1 LAREFKRIFKDYPIT
16 MSPEIITKANKW
28 LSGSFDLET
37 RTEVKRLMQ
46 TDPNMLTECFY
57 TDLEFGTGGMRGK
70 MGVGTNRINKY
81 TIGQATQGLANYM
94 KKQLPDATD
103 ISVVIAHDSR
113 NNSPLFSQ
121 VCADVLSANG
131 IKAYLFSDLRPT
143 PELSFAVREL
153 GCNAGIVIT
162 ASHNPKEYNGYK
174 VYWDDGAQ
182 IVAPHDTGIIS
193 EVRAIETVEE
203 VNFSGNY
210 DLIETLDDTIDRKYL
225 AKVQTLSLD
234 GFKSEKKKLK
244 IIFTSL
250 HGTGITMVP
259 QVLKNAGF
267 ENVILEETQAIP
279 SGDFPS
285 VESPNP
291 EERSALKMAIELAE
305 KEDGD
310 LVLGTD
316 PDADRVG
323 MVARNSSRELTLI
336 NGNQACALIVYYR
349 LEQMKTTGTIP
360 ANGFVAKTVVTSDL
374 ISNMAKA
381 YGVKLYET
389 LTGFKWIASVIRA
402 KEGKEIF
409 LAGGEE
415 SYGYLVGDFV
425 RDKDAVISS
434 LVLSECAAWA
444 ASKGKTLIDILD
456 EIYLKFGH
464 FRERLISVVREGKS
478 GKEEIQAM
486 MDGFRTNPP
495 ATLIGSKVVSITDI
509 LNGTVTDK
517 VTGNSKVLELPSS
530 NVMQFTLENGLKFTA
545 RPSGTEPKIKFYFS
559 ANLNASSNEEI
570 RKQEGLMNE
579 MIAELVEELGL

>member
-1 LAREFKRIFKDYPIT
+1 LAREFKRISKDYTIN
-16 MSPEIITKANKW
+16 MSAEIITKATKW
-28 LSGSFDLET
+28 LSESFDLET
-37 RTEVKRLMQ
+37 RTEVKRLMHA
-46 TDPNMLTECFY
+46 DPNMLIECFY

-94 KKQLPDATD
+94 KKQFPDAND
-103 ISVVIAHDSR
+103 MSVVIAHDSR
-113 NNSPLFSQ
+113 NNSPFFSQ

-174 VYWDDGAQ
+174 VYWNDGAQ

-193 EVRAIETVEE
+193 EVRAIESVEE
-203 VNFSGNY
+203 VSFSSNS
-210 DLIETLDDTIDRKYL
+210 DLIETLDDTIDRKYM
-225 AKVQTLSLD
+225 AKVQSLSVD
-234 GFKSEKKKLK
+234 AFKEEKKNLK
-244 IIFTSL
+244 IVFTSL

-291 EERSALKMAIELAE
+291 EERSALRMAMELAE
-305 KEDGD
+305 KEGGD

-323 MVARNSSRELTLI
+323 LVARNSSGELTLI

-349 LEQMKTTGTIP
+349 LEQMKTAGTIP
-360 ANGFVAKTVVTSDL
+360 ANGFIAKTVVTSDL

-389 LTGFKWIASVIRA
+389 LTGFKWIASVIRE
-402 KEGKEIF
+402 KEGKEVF
-409 LAGGEE
+409 LGGGEE

-444 ASKGKTLIDILD
+444 ASKGKTLIGILD
-456 EIYLKFGH
+456 EIYLRFGH

-495 ATLIGSKVVSITDI
+495 AALLGSKVVSITDI

-517 VTGNSKVLELPSS
+517 VTGNSTDLGLPSS

-559 ANLNASSNEEI
+559 VNLKASSNEEI
-570 RKQEGLMNE
+570 LKQEGQMNE
-579 MIAELVEELGL
+579 MIAEAVKELGL

>member
-1 LAREFKRIFKDYPIT
+1 

-57 TDLEFGTGGMRGK
+57 TDLELGTGGMRGK

-94 KKQLPDATD
+94 KKQFPRATD
-103 ISVVIAHDSR
+103 MSAVIAHDSR
-113 NNSPLFSQ
+113 NNSPFFSQ

-131 IKAYLFSDLRPT
+131 IKAHLFSDLRPT

-182 IVAPHDTGIIS
+182 IIAPHDTGIIS
-193 EVRAIETVEE
+193 EVRAIESVEE
-203 VNFSGNY
+203 VNFSANS

-225 AKVQTLSLD
+225 AKVQSLSVD
-234 GFKSEKKKLK
+234 GFKEEKKKLK
-244 IIFTSL
+244 IVFTSL

-291 EERSALKMAIELAE
+291 EERSALRMAIELAE

-323 MVARNSSRELTLI
+323 MVARNSSGELTLI

-349 LEQMKTTGTIP
+349 LEQMKTAGTIP
-360 ANGFVAKTVVTSDL
+360 ANGFIAKTVVTSDL

-389 LTGFKWIASVIRA
+389 LTGFKWIASVIREQ
-402 KEGKEIF
+402 EGKEIF
-409 LAGGEE
+409 LGGGEE

-434 LVLSECAAWA
+434 LVLSECAAWT

-517 VTGNSKVLELPSS
+517 VTGSSKVLGLPSS

-559 ANLNASSNEEI
+559 VNLKASSNEEI
-570 RKQEGLMNE
+570 REQEGQMNE
-579 MIAELVEELGL
+579 MIAEVVKELGL

>member
-1 LAREFKRIFKDYPIT
+1 
-16 MSPEIITKANKW
+16 MSAEVITKATKW
-28 LSGSFDLET
+28 LSESFDLET
-37 RTEVKRLMQ
+37 RAEVKRLMNA
-46 TDPNMLTECFY
+46 DPNMLVECFY

-94 KKQLPDATD
+94 KKQFPDAND
-103 ISVVIAHDSR
+103 MSVVIAHDSR
-113 NNSPLFSQ
+113 NNSPFFSQ

-182 IVAPHDTGIIS
+182 IIAPHDTGIIS
-193 EVRAIETVEE
+193 EVRAIESVEE
-203 VNFSGNY
+203 VNFSANS

-225 AKVQTLSLD
+225 AKVQSLSVY
-234 GFKSEKKKLK
+234 GFKEEKKKLK
-244 IIFTSL
+244 IVFTSL

-291 EERSALKMAIELAE
+291 EERSALRMAMELAE

-323 MVARNSSRELTLI
+323 MVARNSSGELTLI

-349 LEQMKTTGTIP
+349 LEQMKTAGTIP
-360 ANGFVAKTVVTSDL
+360 ANGFIAKTVVTSDL

-389 LTGFKWIASVIRA
+389 LTGFKWIASVIREQ
-402 KEGKEIF
+402 EGKEIF
-409 LAGGEE
+409 LGGGEE

-495 ATLIGSKVVSITDI
+495 TVLMESKVVSITDI

-517 VTGNSKVLELPSS
+517 VTGSSKVLGLPSS

-559 ANLNASSNEEI
+559 VNLKASSNEEI
-570 RKQEGLMNE
+570 RKQEGQMNE
-579 MIAELVEELGL
+579 MIAEVVKELGL

>member
-1 LAREFKRIFKDYPIT
+1 
-16 MSPEIITKANKW
+16 MSAEIITKATKW
-28 LSGSFDLET
+28 LSESFDLET
-37 RTEVKRLMQ
+37 RTEVKRLMHA
-46 TDPNMLTECFY
+46 DPNMLIECFY

-94 KKQLPDATD
+94 KKQFPDAND
-103 ISVVIAHDSR
+103 MSVVIAHDSR
-113 NNSPLFSQ
+113 NNSPFFSQ

-143 PELSFAVREL
+143 PELSYAVREL

-193 EVRAIETVEE
+193 EVRAIESVEE
-203 VNFSGNY
+203 VSFSSNS

-225 AKVQTLSLD
+225 AKVQSLSVD
-234 GFKSEKKKLK
+234 AFKEEKKNLK
-244 IIFTSL
+244 IVFTSL

-291 EERSALKMAIELAE
+291 EERSALRMAMELAE

-323 MVARNSSRELTLI
+323 LVARNSSGELTLI

-349 LEQMKTTGTIP
+349 LEQMKTAGTIP
-360 ANGFVAKTVVTSDL
+360 ANGFIAKTVVTSDL

-389 LTGFKWIASVIRA
+389 LTGFKWIASVIREQ
-402 KEGKEIF
+402 EGKEVF
-409 LAGGEE
+409 LGGGEE

-444 ASKGKTLIDILD
+444 ASKGKTLIGILD
-456 EIYLKFGH
+456 EIYLRFGH

-495 ATLIGSKVVSITDI
+495 AALLGSKVVSITDI

-517 VTGNSKVLELPSS
+517 VTGNSADLGLPSS

-559 ANLNASSNEEI
+559 VNLKASSNEEI
-570 RKQEGLMNE
+570 LKQEGQMNE
-579 MIAELVEELGL
+579 MIAEVVKELGL

>member
-1 LAREFKRIFKDYPIT
+1 LAREFKRISKDYTIN
-16 MSPEIITKANKW
+16 MSAEIITKATKW
-28 LSGSFDLET
+28 LSESFDLET
-37 RTEVKRLMQ
+37 RTEVKRLMHA
-46 TDPNMLTECFY
+46 DPNMLIECFY

-94 KKQLPDATD
+94 KKQFPDAND
-103 ISVVIAHDSR
+103 MSVVIAHDSR
-113 NNSPLFSQ
+113 NNSPFFSQ

-193 EVRAIETVEE
+193 EVRAIESVEE
-203 VNFSGNY
+203 VSFSSNS

-225 AKVQTLSLD
+225 AKVQSLSVD
-234 GFKSEKKKLK
+234 AFKEEKKNLK
-244 IIFTSL
+244 IVFTSL

-291 EERSALKMAIELAE
+291 EERSALRMAMEMAE
-305 KEDGD
+305 KEDAD

-323 MVARNSSRELTLI
+323 LVARNSSGELTLI

-349 LEQMKTTGTIP
+349 LEQMKTAGTIP
-360 ANGFVAKTVVTSDL
+360 ANGFIAKTVVTSDL

-389 LTGFKWIASVIRA
+389 LTGFKWIASVIRE
-402 KEGKEIF
+402 KEGKEVF
-409 LAGGEE
+409 LGGGEE

-444 ASKGKTLIDILD
+444 ASKGKTLIGILD
-456 EIYLKFGH
+456 EIYLRFGH

-495 ATLIGSKVVSITDI
+495 AALLGSKVVSITDI

-517 VTGNSKVLELPSS
+517 VTGNSTDLGLPSS

-559 ANLNASSNEEI
+559 VNLKASSNEEI
-570 RKQEGLMNE
+570 LRQEGQMNE
-579 MIAELVEELGL
+579 MIAEVVKELGL

>member
-1 LAREFKRIFKDYPIT
+1 
-16 MSPEIITKANKW
+16 MSAEVITKATKW
-28 LSGSFDLET
+28 LSESFDLET
-37 RTEVKRLMQ
+37 RAEVKRLMNA
-46 TDPNMLTECFY
+46 DPNMLVECFY

-94 KKQLPDATD
+94 KKQFPGATD
-103 ISVVIAHDSR
+103 MSAVIAHDSR
-113 NNSPLFSQ
+113 NNSPFFSQ

-182 IVAPHDTGIIS
+182 IIAPHDTGIIS
-193 EVRAIETVEE
+193 EVRAIESVEE
-203 VNFSGNY
+203 VNFSANS

-225 AKVQTLSLD
+225 AKVQSLSVD
-234 GFKSEKKKLK
+234 GFKEEKKKLK
-244 IIFTSL
+244 IVFTSL

-291 EERSALKMAIELAE
+291 EERSALRMAMELAE

-323 MVARNSSRELTLI
+323 MVARNSSGELTLI

-349 LEQMKTTGTIP
+349 LEQMKTAGTIP
-360 ANGFVAKTVVTSDL
+360 ANGFIAKTVVTSDL

-389 LTGFKWIASVIRA
+389 LTGFKWIASVIREQ
-402 KEGKEIF
+402 EGKEIF
-409 LAGGEE
+409 LGGGEE

-495 ATLIGSKVVSITDI
+495 TVLMESKVVSITDI

-517 VTGNSKVLELPSS
+517 VTGSSKVLGLPSS

-559 ANLNASSNEEI
+559 VNLKASSNEEI
-570 RKQEGLMNE
+570 RKQEGQMNE
-579 MIAELVEELGL
+579 MIAEVVKELGL

>member
-1 LAREFKRIFKDYPIT
+1 
-16 MSPEIITKANKW
+16 MSAEIITKATKW
-28 LSGSFDLET
+28 LSESFDLET
-37 RTEVKRLMQ
+37 RTEVKRLMHA
-46 TDPNMLTECFY
+46 DPNMLIECFY

-94 KKQLPDATD
+94 KKQFPDAND
-103 ISVVIAHDSR
+103 MSVVIAHDSR
-113 NNSPLFSQ
+113 NNSPFFSQ

-174 VYWDDGAQ
+174 VYWNDGAQ

-193 EVRAIETVEE
+193 EVRAIESVEE
-203 VNFSGNY
+203 VSFSSNS

-225 AKVQTLSLD
+225 AKVQSLSVD
-234 GFKSEKKKLK
+234 AFKEEKKNLK
-244 IIFTSL
+244 IVFTSL

-291 EERSALKMAIELAE
+291 EERSALRMAMELAE
-305 KEDGD
+305 KEGGD

-323 MVARNSSRELTLI
+323 LVARNSSGELTLI

-349 LEQMKTTGTIP
+349 LEQMKTAGTIP
-360 ANGFVAKTVVTSDL
+360 ANGFIAKTVVTSDL

-389 LTGFKWIASVIRA
+389 LTGFKWIASVIREQ
-402 KEGKEIF
+402 EGKEVF
-409 LAGGEE
+409 LGGGEE

-444 ASKGKTLIDILD
+444 ASKGKTLIGILD
-456 EIYLKFGH
+456 EIYLRFGH

-495 ATLIGSKVVSITDI
+495 AALMGSKVISITDI

-517 VTGNSKVLELPSS
+517 VTGNFTDLGLPSS

-559 ANLNASSNEEI
+559 VNLKASSNEEI
-570 RKQEGLMNE
+570 LRQEGQMNE
-579 MIAELVEELGL
+579 MIAEVVKELGL

>member
-1 LAREFKRIFKDYPIT
+1 MSAEIT
-16 MSPEIITKANKW
+16 TKATEW
-28 LSGSFDLET
+28 LSESFDLET
-37 RTEVKRLMQ
+37 RTEVKRLMDA
-46 TDPNMLTECFY
+46 DPDMLAECFY

-81 TIGQATQGLANYM
+81 TIGQATQGLTNYM
-94 KKQLPDATD
+94 KKQFPGATD
-103 ISVVIAHDSR
+103 MSVVIAHDSR
-113 NNSPLFSQ
+113 NNSPFFSQ

-182 IVAPHDTGIIS
+182 IIAPHDTGIIS
-193 EVRAIETVEE
+193 EVRAIESVEE
-203 VNFSGNY
+203 VSFSANSE
-210 DLIETLDDTIDRKYL
+210 LIETLDDTIDRKYL
-225 AKVQTLSLD
+225 AKVQSLSVD
-234 GFKSEKKKLK
+234 GFKEEKKKLK
-244 IIFTSL
+244 IVFTSL

-291 EERSALKMAIELAE
+291 EERSALRMAMELAE

-323 MVARNSSRELTLI
+323 MVARNSSGELTLI

-349 LEQMKTTGTIP
+349 LEQMKTAGTIP
-360 ANGFVAKTVVTSDL
+360 ANGFIAKTVVTSDL

-389 LTGFKWIASVIRA
+389 LTGFKWIASVIREQ
-402 KEGKEIF
+402 EGKEIF
-409 LAGGEE
+409 LGGGEE

-495 ATLIGSKVVSITDI
+495 TVLMGSKVVSITDI

-517 VTGNSKVLELPSS
+517 VSGSSTVLGLPSS

-559 ANLNASSNEEI
+559 VNLKASSNEEI
-570 RKQEGLMNE
+570 CKQEGQMNE
-579 MIAELVEELGL
+579 MIAEVVKELGL

>member
-1 LAREFKRIFKDYPIT
+1 

-28 LSGSFDLET
+28 LSGFFDLET

-70 MGVGTNRINKY
+70 MGIGTNRINKY

-182 IVAPHDTGIIS
+182 IIAPHDTGIIS
-193 EVRAIETVEE
+193 EVRAIESVEE
-203 VNFSGNY
+203 VNFSANS

-225 AKVQTLSLD
+225 AKVQSLSVD
-234 GFKSEKKKLK
+234 GFKEEKKKLK
-244 IIFTSL
+244 IVFTSL

-291 EERSALKMAIELAE
+291 EERSALRMAIELAE

-323 MVARNSSRELTLI
+323 MVARNSSGELTLI

-349 LEQMKTTGTIP
+349 LEQMKTAGTIP
-360 ANGFVAKTVVTSDL
+360 ANGFIAKTVVTSDL

-389 LTGFKWIASVIRA
+389 LTGFKWIASVIREQ
-402 KEGKEIF
+402 EGKEIF
-409 LAGGEE
+409 LGGGEE

-434 LVLSECAAWA
+434 LVLSECAAWT

-517 VTGNSKVLELPSS
+517 VTGSSKVLGLPSS

-559 ANLNASSNEEI
+559 VNLKASSNEEI
-570 RKQEGLMNE
+570 REQEGQMNE
-579 MIAELVEELGL
+579 MIAEVVKELGL

>member
-1 LAREFKRIFKDYPIT
+1 
-16 MSPEIITKANKW
+16 MSAEIITKATKW
-28 LSGSFDLET
+28 LSESFDLET
-37 RTEVKRLMQ
+37 RTEVKRLMHA
-46 TDPNMLTECFY
+46 DPNMLIECFY

-94 KKQLPDATD
+94 KKQFPDAND
-103 ISVVIAHDSR
+103 MSVVIAHDSR
-113 NNSPLFSQ
+113 NNSPFFSQ

-193 EVRAIETVEE
+193 EVRAIESVEE
-203 VNFSGNY
+203 VSFSSNS

-225 AKVQTLSLD
+225 AKVQSLSVD
-234 GFKSEKKKLK
+234 AFKEEKKNLK
-244 IIFTSL
+244 IVFTSL

-291 EERSALKMAIELAE
+291 EERSALRMAMEMAE
-305 KEDGD
+305 KEDAD

-323 MVARNSSRELTLI
+323 LVARNSSGELTLI

-349 LEQMKTTGTIP
+349 LEQMKTAGTIP
-360 ANGFVAKTVVTSDL
+360 ANGFIAKTVVTSDL

-389 LTGFKWIASVIRA
+389 LTGFKWIASVIREQ
-402 KEGKEIF
+402 EGKEVF
-409 LAGGEE
+409 LGGGEE

-444 ASKGKTLIDILD
+444 ASKGKTLIGILD
-456 EIYLKFGH
+456 EIYLRFGH

-495 ATLIGSKVVSITDI
+495 AALMGSKVISITDI

-517 VTGNSKVLELPSS
+517 VTGNFTDLGLPSS

-559 ANLNASSNEEI
+559 VNLKASSNEEI
-570 RKQEGLMNE
+570 LRQEGQMNE
-579 MIAELVEELGL
+579 MIAEVVKELGL

>member
-1 LAREFKRIFKDYPIT
+1 
-16 MSPEIITKANKW
+16 MSAEIITKATKW
-28 LSGSFDLET
+28 LSESFDLET
-37 RTEVKRLMQ
+37 RTEVKRLMHA
-46 TDPNMLTECFY
+46 DPNMLIECFY

-94 KKQLPDATD
+94 KKQFPDAND
-103 ISVVIAHDSR
+103 MSVVIAHDSR
-113 NNSPLFSQ
+113 NNSPFFSQ

-193 EVRAIETVEE
+193 EVRAIESVEE
-203 VNFSGNY
+203 VSFSSNS

-225 AKVQTLSLD
+225 AKVQSLSVD
-234 GFKSEKKKLK
+234 AFKEEKKNLK
-244 IIFTSL
+244 IVFTSL

-291 EERSALKMAIELAE
+291 EERSALRMAMEMAE
-305 KEDGD
+305 KEDAD

-323 MVARNSSRELTLI
+323 LVARNSSGELTLI

-349 LEQMKTTGTIP
+349 LEQMKTAGTIP
-360 ANGFVAKTVVTSDL
+360 ANGFIAKTVVTSDL

-389 LTGFKWIASVIRA
+389 LTGFKWIASVIREQ
-402 KEGKEIF
+402 EGKEVF
-409 LAGGEE
+409 LGGGEE

-444 ASKGKTLIDILD
+444 ASKGKTLIGILD
-456 EIYLKFGH
+456 EIYLRFGH

-495 ATLIGSKVVSITDI
+495 AALLGSKVVSITDI

-517 VTGNSKVLELPSS
+517 VTGNSTDLGLPSS

-559 ANLNASSNEEI
+559 VNLKASSNEEI
-570 RKQEGLMNE
+570 LKQEGQMNE
-579 MIAELVEELGL
+579 MIAEAVKELGL

>member
-1 LAREFKRIFKDYPIT
+1 
-16 MSPEIITKANKW
+16 MSAEIITKATKW
-28 LSGSFDLET
+28 LSESFDLET
-37 RTEVKRLMQ
+37 RTEVKRLMHA
-46 TDPNMLTECFY
+46 DPNMLIECFY

-94 KKQLPDATD
+94 KKQFPDAND
-103 ISVVIAHDSR
+103 MSVVIAHDSR
-113 NNSPLFSQ
+113 NNSPFFSQ

-193 EVRAIETVEE
+193 EVRAIESVEE
-203 VNFSGNY
+203 VSFSSNS

-225 AKVQTLSLD
+225 AKVQSLSVD
-234 GFKSEKKKLK
+234 AFKEEKKNLK
-244 IIFTSL
+244 IVFTSL

-291 EERSALKMAIELAE
+291 EERSALRMAMEMAE
-305 KEDGD
+305 KEDAD

-323 MVARNSSRELTLI
+323 LVARNSSGELTLI

-349 LEQMKTTGTIP
+349 LEQMKTAGTIP
-360 ANGFVAKTVVTSDL
+360 ANGFIAKTVVTSDL

-389 LTGFKWIASVIRA
+389 LTGFKWIASVIRE
-402 KEGKEIF
+402 KEGKEVF
-409 LAGGEE
+409 LGGGEE

-444 ASKGKTLIDILD
+444 ASKGKTLIGILD
-456 EIYLKFGH
+456 EIYLRFGH

-495 ATLIGSKVVSITDI
+495 AALLGSKVVSITDI

-517 VTGNSKVLELPSS
+517 VTGNSTDLGLPSS

-559 ANLNASSNEEI
+559 VNLKASSNEEI
-570 RKQEGLMNE
+570 LKQEGQMNE
-579 MIAELVEELGL
+579 MIAEAVKELGL

>member
-1 LAREFKRIFKDYPIT
+1 MAREFKRISKDYTIN
-16 MSPEIITKANKW
+16 MSAEIITKATKW
-28 LSGSFDLET
+28 LSESFDLET
-37 RTEVKRLMQ
+37 RTEVKRLMHA
-46 TDPNMLTECFY
+46 DPNMLIECFY

-94 KKQLPDATD
+94 KKQFPDAND
-103 ISVVIAHDSR
+103 MSVVIAHDSR
-113 NNSPLFSQ
+113 NNSPFFSQ

-174 VYWDDGAQ
+174 VYWNDGAQ

-193 EVRAIETVEE
+193 EVRAIESVEE
-203 VNFSGNY
+203 VSFSSNS
-210 DLIETLDDTIDRKYL
+210 DLIETLDDTIDRKYM
-225 AKVQTLSLD
+225 AKVQSLSVD
-234 GFKSEKKKLK
+234 AFKEEKKNLK
-244 IIFTSL
+244 IVFTSL

-291 EERSALKMAIELAE
+291 EERSALRMAMELAE
-305 KEDGD
+305 KEGGD

-323 MVARNSSRELTLI
+323 LVARNSSGELTLI

-349 LEQMKTTGTIP
+349 LEQMKTAGTIP
-360 ANGFVAKTVVTSDL
+360 ANGFIAKTVVTSDL

-389 LTGFKWIASVIRA
+389 LTGFKWIASVIRE
-402 KEGKEIF
+402 KEGKEVF
-409 LAGGEE
+409 LGGGEE

-444 ASKGKTLIDILD
+444 ASKGKTLIGILD
-456 EIYLKFGH
+456 EIYLRFGH

-495 ATLIGSKVVSITDI
+495 AALLGSKVVSITDI

-517 VTGNSKVLELPSS
+517 VTGNSTDLGLPSS

-559 ANLNASSNEEI
+559 VNLKASSNEEI
-570 RKQEGLMNE
+570 LKQEGQMNE
-579 MIAELVEELGL
+579 MIAEAVKELGL

>member
-1 LAREFKRIFKDYPIT
+1 
-16 MSPEIITKANKW
+16 MSTEIIRKATKW
-28 LSGSFDLET
+28 LSESFDLET
-37 RTEVKRLMQ
+37 RTEVKRLMHA
-46 TDPNMLTECFY
+46 DPNMLIECFY

-94 KKQLPDATD
+94 KKQFPDAND
-103 ISVVIAHDSR
+103 MSVVIAHDSR
-113 NNSPLFSQ
+113 NNSPFFSQ

-143 PELSFAVREL
+143 PELSYAVREL

-193 EVRAIETVEE
+193 EVRAIESVEE
-203 VNFSGNY
+203 VSFSSNS

-225 AKVQTLSLD
+225 AKVQSLSVD
-234 GFKSEKKKLK
+234 AFKEEKKNLK
-244 IIFTSL
+244 IVFTSL

-291 EERSALKMAIELAE
+291 EERSALRMAMELAE

-323 MVARNSSRELTLI
+323 LVARNSSGELTLI

-349 LEQMKTTGTIP
+349 LEQMKTAGTIP
-360 ANGFVAKTVVTSDL
+360 ANGFIAKTVVTSDL

-389 LTGFKWIASVIRA
+389 LTGFKWIASVIREQ
-402 KEGKEIF
+402 EGKEVF
-409 LAGGEE
+409 LGGGEE

-444 ASKGKTLIDILD
+444 ASKGKTLIGILD
-456 EIYLKFGH
+456 EIYLRFGH

-495 ATLIGSKVVSITDI
+495 AALLGSKVVSITDI

-517 VTGNSKVLELPSS
+517 VTGNSADLGLPSS
-530 NVMQFTLENGLKFTA
+530 NVMQFTLENGLKFTV

-559 ANLNASSNEEI
+559 VNLKASSNEEI
-570 RKQEGLMNE
+570 LRQEGQMNE
-579 MIAELVEELGL
+579 MIAEVVKELGL

>member
-1 LAREFKRIFKDYPIT
+1 
-16 MSPEIITKANKW
+16 MNPEIITKATKW
-28 LSGSFDLET
+28 LSEGFDIET
-37 RTEVKRLMQ
+37 RTEVQRLM
-46 TDPNMLTECFY
+46 DADSDMLTECFY

-94 KKQLPDATD
+94 KKQFPNSADL
-103 ISVVIAHDSR
+103 SVVIAHDSR

-153 GCNAGIVIT
+153 GCTAGIVIT

-174 VYWDDGAQ
+174 VYWEDGAQ
-182 IVAPHDTGIIS
+182 IIAPHDTGIIA
-193 EVRAIETVEE
+193 EVRAIESLEA
-203 VNFSGNY
+203 VNFSANNG
-210 DLIETLDDTIDRKYL
+210 LIQTLDSQIDEQYL
-225 AKVQTLSLD
+225 SRVQSLSVNN
-234 GFKSEKKKLK
+234 FNEEKSKLK
-244 IIFTSL
+244 IVFTSL

-259 QVLKNAGF
+259 QVLKTAGF
-267 ENVILEETQAIP
+267 EKVILEETQAIP

-291 EERSALKMAIELAE
+291 EERSALAMAMELAE
-305 KEDGD
+305 REGADI
-310 LVLGTD
+310 VLGTD

-323 MVARNSSRELTLI
+323 TVARNSYGELTLI
-336 NGNQACALIVYYR
+336 NGNQACALIVYFR
-349 LEQMKTTGTIP
+349 LEQLKAARALP
-360 ANGFVAKTVVTSDL
+360 SNGFIAKTVVTSDL
-374 ISNMAKA
+374 ISNMAEA

-389 LTGFKWIASVIRA
+389 LTGFKWIASVIREH
-402 KEGKEIF
+402 EGKEVF
-409 LAGGEE
+409 LGGGEE

-444 ASKGKTLIDILD
+444 ASQGKTLIDILD
-456 EIYLKFGH
+456 EIHLKFGH

-478 GKEEIQAM
+478 GKAEIQAM
-486 MDGFRTNPP
+486 MDGFRTKPP
-495 ATLIGSKVVSITDI
+495 IELMGSKVISITDI
-509 LNGTVTDK
+509 LKGTITNKKSGD
-517 VTGNSKVLELPSS
+517 SKPLGLPSS

-559 ANLNASSNEEI
+559 VKSPLYTVENAIKKE
-570 RKQEGLMNE
+570 QELDTKIDRIITE
-579 MIAELVEELGL
+579 MAI

>member
-1 LAREFKRIFKDYPIT
+1 LAREFKRISKDYPIN
-16 MSPEIITKANKW
+16 MSTEIIRKATKW
-28 LSGSFDLET
+28 LSESFDLET
-37 RTEVKRLMQ
+37 RTEVKRLMHA
-46 TDPNMLTECFY
+46 DPNMLIECFY

-94 KKQLPDATD
+94 KKQFPDAND
-103 ISVVIAHDSR
+103 MSVVIAHDSR
-113 NNSPLFSQ
+113 NNSPFFSQ

-193 EVRAIETVEE
+193 EVRAIESVEE
-203 VNFSGNY
+203 VSFSSNS

-225 AKVQTLSLD
+225 AKVQSLSVD
-234 GFKSEKKKLK
+234 AFKEEKKNLK
-244 IIFTSL
+244 IVFTSL

-291 EERSALKMAIELAE
+291 EERSALRMAMEMAE
-305 KEDGD
+305 KEDAD

-323 MVARNSSRELTLI
+323 LVARNSSGELTLI

-349 LEQMKTTGTIP
+349 LEQMKTAGTIP
-360 ANGFVAKTVVTSDL
+360 ANGFIAKTVVTSDL

-389 LTGFKWIASVIRA
+389 LTGFKWIASVIRE
-402 KEGKEIF
+402 KEGKEVF
-409 LAGGEE
+409 LGGGEE

-444 ASKGKTLIDILD
+444 ASKGKTLIGILD
-456 EIYLKFGH
+456 EIYLRFGH

-495 ATLIGSKVVSITDI
+495 AALLGSKVVSITDI

-517 VTGNSKVLELPSS
+517 VTGNSTDLGLPSS

-559 ANLNASSNEEI
+559 VNLKASSNEEI
-570 RKQEGLMNE
+570 LKQEGQMNE
-579 MIAELVEELGL
+579 MIAEAVKELGL

>member
-1 LAREFKRIFKDYPIT
+1 LAREFKRISKDYTIN
-16 MSPEIITKANKW
+16 MSAEIITKATKW
-28 LSGSFDLET
+28 LSESFDLET
-37 RTEVKRLMQ
+37 RTEVKRLMHA
-46 TDPNMLTECFY
+46 DPNMLIECFY

-94 KKQLPDATD
+94 KKQFPDAND
-103 ISVVIAHDSR
+103 MSVVIAHDSR
-113 NNSPLFSQ
+113 NNSPFFSQ

-193 EVRAIETVEE
+193 EVRAIESVEE
-203 VNFSGNY
+203 VSFSSNS

-225 AKVQTLSLD
+225 AKVQSLSVD
-234 GFKSEKKKLK
+234 AFKEEKKNLK
-244 IIFTSL
+244 IVFTSL

-291 EERSALKMAIELAE
+291 EERSALRMAMEMAE
-305 KEDGD
+305 KEDAD

-323 MVARNSSRELTLI
+323 LVARNSSGELTLI

-349 LEQMKTTGTIP
+349 LEQMKTAGTIP
-360 ANGFVAKTVVTSDL
+360 ANGFIAKTVVTSDL

-389 LTGFKWIASVIRA
+389 LTGFKWIASVIRE
-402 KEGKEIF
+402 KEGKEVF
-409 LAGGEE
+409 LGGGEE

-444 ASKGKTLIDILD
+444 ASKGKTLIGILD
-456 EIYLKFGH
+456 EIYLRFGH

-495 ATLIGSKVVSITDI
+495 AALLGSKVVSITDI

-517 VTGNSKVLELPSS
+517 VTGNSTDLGLPSS

-559 ANLNASSNEEI
+559 VNLKASSNEEI
-570 RKQEGLMNE
+570 LKQEGQMNE
-579 MIAELVEELGL
+579 MIAEAVKELRL

>member
-1 LAREFKRIFKDYPIT
+1 
-16 MSPEIITKANKW
+16 MNPEIITKATKW
-28 LSGSFDLET
+28 LSEGFDIET
-37 RTEVKRLMQ
+37 RTEVQRLM
-46 TDPNMLTECFY
+46 DADSDMLTECFY

-94 KKQLPDATD
+94 KKQFPNSADL
-103 ISVVIAHDSR
+103 SVVIAHDSR

-153 GCNAGIVIT
+153 GCTAGIVIT

-174 VYWDDGAQ
+174 VYWEDGAQ
-182 IVAPHDTGIIS
+182 IIAPHDTGIIA
-193 EVRAIETVEE
+193 EVRAIESLEA
-203 VNFSGNY
+203 VNFSANNG
-210 DLIETLDDTIDRKYL
+210 LIETLDSQIDEQYL
-225 AKVQTLSLD
+225 SRVQSLSVNN
-234 GFKSEKKKLK
+234 FNEEKSKLK
-244 IIFTSL
+244 IVFTSL

-267 ENVILEETQAIP
+267 EKVILEKTQAIP

-291 EERSALKMAIELAE
+291 EERSALAMAIELAE
-305 KEDGD
+305 REGADI
-310 LVLGTD
+310 VLGTD

-323 MVARNSSRELTLI
+323 TVARNSSGELTLI
-336 NGNQACALIVYYR
+336 NGNQACALIVYFR
-349 LEQMKTTGTIP
+349 LEQLKAARALP
-360 ANGFVAKTVVTSDL
+360 SNGFIAKTVVTSDL
-374 ISNMAKA
+374 ISNMAEA

-389 LTGFKWIASVIRA
+389 LTGFKWIASVIREH
-402 KEGKEIF
+402 EGKEVF
-409 LAGGEE
+409 LGGGEE

-486 MDGFRTNPP
+486 MDGFRTKPP
-495 ATLIGSKVVSITDI
+495 VELMGSKVISITDI
-509 LNGTVTDK
+509 LKGTITDK
-517 VTGNSKVLELPSS
+517 NSGDSKPLGLPSS
-530 NVMQFTLENGLKFTA
+530 NVIQFTLENGLKFTA

-559 ANLNASSNEEI
+559 VNLKADSISDMQS
-570 RKQEGLMNE
+570 QEVQMNE
-579 MIAELVEELGL
+579 MIEIVVKELGL

>member
-1 LAREFKRIFKDYPIT
+1 
-16 MSPEIITKANKW
+16 MSAEIITKATKW
-28 LSGSFDLET
+28 LSESFDLET
-37 RTEVKRLMQ
+37 RTEVKRLMHA
-46 TDPNMLTECFY
+46 DPNMLIECFY

-94 KKQLPDATD
+94 KKQFPDAND
-103 ISVVIAHDSR
+103 MSVVIAHDSR
-113 NNSPLFSQ
+113 NNSPFFSQ

-174 VYWDDGAQ
+174 VYWNDGAQ

-193 EVRAIETVEE
+193 EVRAIESVEE
-203 VNFSGNY
+203 VSFSSNS
-210 DLIETLDDTIDRKYL
+210 DLIETLDDTIDRKYM
-225 AKVQTLSLD
+225 AKVQSLSVD
-234 GFKSEKKKLK
+234 AFKEEKKNLK
-244 IIFTSL
+244 IVFTSL

-291 EERSALKMAIELAE
+291 EERSALRMAMELAE
-305 KEDGD
+305 KEGGD

-323 MVARNSSRELTLI
+323 LVARNSSGELTLI

-349 LEQMKTTGTIP
+349 LEQMKTAGTIP
-360 ANGFVAKTVVTSDL
+360 ANGFIAKTVVTSDL

-389 LTGFKWIASVIRA
+389 LTGFKWIASVIREQ
-402 KEGKEIF
+402 EGKEVF
-409 LAGGEE
+409 LGGGEE

-444 ASKGKTLIDILD
+444 ASKGKTLIGILD
-456 EIYLKFGH
+456 EIYLRFGH

-495 ATLIGSKVVSITDI
+495 AALMGSKVISITDI

-517 VTGNSKVLELPSS
+517 VTGNFTDLGLPSS

-559 ANLNASSNEEI
+559 VNLKASSNEEI
-570 RKQEGLMNE
+570 LRQEGQMNE
-579 MIAELVEELGL
+579 MIAEVVKELGL

>member
-1 LAREFKRIFKDYPIT
+1 
-16 MSPEIITKANKW
+16 MSAEVITKATKW
-28 LSGSFDLET
+28 LSESFDLET
-37 RTEVKRLMQ
+37 RAEVKRLMDA
-46 TDPNMLTECFY
+46 DPNMLVECFY

-94 KKQLPDATD
+94 KKQFPDAND
-103 ISVVIAHDSR
+103 MSVVIAHDSR
-113 NNSPLFSQ
+113 NNSPFFSQ

-182 IVAPHDTGIIS
+182 IIAPHDTGIIS
-193 EVRAIETVEE
+193 EVRAIESVEE
-203 VNFSGNY
+203 VNFSANS

-225 AKVQTLSLD
+225 AKVQSLSVD
-234 GFKSEKKKLK
+234 GFKEEKKKLK
-244 IIFTSL
+244 IVFTSL

-291 EERSALKMAIELAE
+291 EERSALRMAMELAE

-323 MVARNSSRELTLI
+323 MVARNSSGELTLI

-349 LEQMKTTGTIP
+349 LEQMKTAGTIP
-360 ANGFVAKTVVTSDL
+360 ANGFIAKTVVTSDL

-389 LTGFKWIASVIRA
+389 LTGFKWIASVIREQ
-402 KEGKEIF
+402 EGKEIF
-409 LAGGEE
+409 LGGGEE

-495 ATLIGSKVVSITDI
+495 TVLMESKVVSITDI

-517 VTGNSKVLELPSS
+517 VTGSSKVLGLPSS

-559 ANLNASSNEEI
+559 VNLKASSNEEI
-570 RKQEGLMNE
+570 RKQEGQMNE
-579 MIAELVEELGL
+579 MIAEVVKELGL

>member
-1 LAREFKRIFKDYPIT
+1 LAREFKRISKDYPIN
-16 MSPEIITKANKW
+16 MSTEIIRKATKW
-28 LSGSFDLET
+28 LSESFDLET
-37 RTEVKRLMQ
+37 RTEVKRLMHA
-46 TDPNMLTECFY
+46 DPNMLIECFY

-94 KKQLPDATD
+94 KKQFPDAND
-103 ISVVIAHDSR
+103 MSVVIAHDSR
-113 NNSPLFSQ
+113 NNSPFFSQ
-121 VCADVLSANG
+121 VCADVLSASG

-174 VYWDDGAQ
+174 VYWNDGAQ

-193 EVRAIETVEE
+193 EVRAIESVEE
-203 VNFSGNY
+203 VSFSSNS
-210 DLIETLDDTIDRKYL
+210 DLIETLDDTIDRKYM
-225 AKVQTLSLD
+225 AKVQSLSVD
-234 GFKSEKKKLK
+234 AFKEEKKNLK
-244 IIFTSL
+244 IVFSL

-291 EERSALKMAIELAE
+291 EERSALRMAMELAE
-305 KEDGD
+305 KEGGD

-323 MVARNSSRELTLI
+323 LVARNSSGELTLI

-349 LEQMKTTGTIP
+349 LEQMKTAGTIP
-360 ANGFVAKTVVTSDL
+360 ANGFIAKTVVTSDL

-389 LTGFKWIASVIRA
+389 LTGFKWIASVIREQ
-402 KEGKEIF
+402 EGKEVF
-409 LAGGEE
+409 LGGGEE

-444 ASKGKTLIDILD
+444 ASKGKTLIGILD
-456 EIYLKFGH
+456 EIYLRFGH

-495 ATLIGSKVVSITDI
+495 AALMGSKVISITDI

-517 VTGNSKVLELPSS
+517 VTGNFTDLGLPSS

-559 ANLNASSNEEI
+559 VNLKASSNEEI
-570 RKQEGLMNE
+570 LRQEGQMNE
-579 MIAELVEELGL
+579 MIAEVVKELGL

>member
-94 KKQLPDATD
+94 KKQFPRATD
-103 ISVVIAHDSR
+103 MSAVIAHDSR
-113 NNSPLFSQ
+113 NNSPFFSQ

-131 IKAYLFSDLRPT
+131 IKAHLFSDLRPT

-182 IVAPHDTGIIS
+182 IIAPHDTGIIS
-193 EVRAIETVEE
+193 EVRAIESVEE
-203 VNFSGNY
+203 VNFSANS

-225 AKVQTLSLD
+225 AKVQSLSVD
-234 GFKSEKKKLK
+234 GFKEEKKKLK
-244 IIFTSL
+244 IVFTSL

-291 EERSALKMAIELAE
+291 EERSALRMAIELAE

-323 MVARNSSRELTLI
+323 MVARNSSGELTLI

-349 LEQMKTTGTIP
+349 LEQMKTAGTIP
-360 ANGFVAKTVVTSDL
+360 ANGFIAKTVVTSDL

-389 LTGFKWIASVIRA
+389 LTGFKWIASVIREQ
-402 KEGKEIF
+402 EGKEIF
-409 LAGGEE
+409 LGGGEE

-434 LVLSECAAWA
+434 LVLSECAAWT

-517 VTGNSKVLELPSS
+517 VTGSSKVLGLPSS

-559 ANLNASSNEEI
+559 VNLKASSNEEI
-570 RKQEGLMNE
+570 REQEGQMNE
-579 MIAELVEELGL
+579 MIAEVVKELGL

>member
-1 LAREFKRIFKDYPIT
+1 
-16 MSPEIITKANKW
+16 MSPEIITKATKW
-28 LSGSFDLET
+28 LSGPFDLET

-94 KKQLPDATD
+94 KKQFPRATD
-103 ISVVIAHDSR
+103 MSAVIAHDSR
-113 NNSPLFSQ
+113 NNSPFFSQ

-131 IKAYLFSDLRPT
+131 IKAHLFSDLRPT

-182 IVAPHDTGIIS
+182 IIAPHDTGIIS
-193 EVRAIETVEE
+193 EVRAIESVEE
-203 VNFSGNY
+203 VNFSANS

-225 AKVQTLSLD
+225 AKVQSLSVD
-234 GFKSEKKKLK
+234 GFKEEKKKLK
-244 IIFTSL
+244 IVFTSL

-291 EERSALKMAIELAE
+291 EERSALRMAIELAE

-323 MVARNSSRELTLI
+323 MVARNSSGELTLI

-349 LEQMKTTGTIP
+349 LEQMKTAGTIP
-360 ANGFVAKTVVTSDL
+360 ANGFIAKTVVTSDL

-389 LTGFKWIASVIRA
+389 LTGFKWIASVIREQ
-402 KEGKEIF
+402 EGKEIF
-409 LAGGEE
+409 LGGGEE

-434 LVLSECAAWA
+434 LVLSECAAWT

-517 VTGNSKVLELPSS
+517 VTGSSKVLGLPSS

-559 ANLNASSNEEI
+559 VNLKASSNEEI
-570 RKQEGLMNE
+570 REQEGQMNE
-579 MIAELVEELGL
+579 MIAEVVKELGL

>member
-1 LAREFKRIFKDYPIT
+1 
-16 MSPEIITKANKW
+16 MSPEIITKATKW
-28 LSGSFDLET
+28 LSGPFDLET

>member
-1 LAREFKRIFKDYPIT
+1 
-16 MSPEIITKANKW
+16 MNPEIITKATKW
-28 LSGSFDLET
+28 LSEDFDIET
-37 RTEVKRLMQ
+37 RTEVQRLM
-46 TDPNMLTECFY
+46 DVDSDMLTECFY

-81 TIGQATQGLANYM
+81 TVGQATQGLANYM
-94 KKQLPDATD
+94 KKQFPNSADL
-103 ISVVIAHDSR
+103 SVVIAHDSR

-153 GCNAGIVIT
+153 GCTAGIVIT

-174 VYWDDGAQ
+174 VYWEDGAQ
-182 IVAPHDTGIIS
+182 IIAPHDTGIIA
-193 EVRAIETVEE
+193 EVRAIESLEA
-203 VNFSGNY
+203 VNFSANNG
-210 DLIETLDDTIDRKYL
+210 LIQTLDSQIDEQYL
-225 AKVQTLSLD
+225 SRVQSLSVNN
-234 GFKSEKKKLK
+234 FNEEKSKLK
-244 IIFTSL
+244 IVFTSL

-259 QVLKNAGF
+259 QVLKTAGF
-267 ENVILEETQAIP
+267 EKVILEETQAIP

-291 EERSALKMAIELAE
+291 EERSALAMAMELAE
-305 KEDGD
+305 REGADI
-310 LVLGTD
+310 VLGTD

-323 MVARNSSRELTLI
+323 TVARNSYGELTLI
-336 NGNQACALIVYYR
+336 NGNQACALIVYFR
-349 LEQMKTTGTIP
+349 LEQLKAARALP
-360 ANGFVAKTVVTSDL
+360 SNGFIAKTVVTSDL
-374 ISNMAKA
+374 ISNMAEA

-389 LTGFKWIASVIRA
+389 LTGFKWIASVIREH
-402 KEGKEIF
+402 EGKEVF
-409 LAGGEE
+409 LGGGEE

-444 ASKGKTLIDILD
+444 ASQGKTLIDILD
-456 EIYLKFGH
+456 EIHLKFGH

-478 GKEEIQAM
+478 GKAEIQAM
-486 MDGFRTNPP
+486 MDGFRTKPP
-495 ATLIGSKVVSITDI
+495 IELMGSKVISITDI
-509 LNGTVTDK
+509 LKGTITNKKSGD
-517 VTGNSKVLELPSS
+517 SKPLGLPSS

-559 ANLNASSNEEI
+559 VNLKADSISDMQS
-570 RKQEGLMNE
+570 QEVQMNE
-579 MIAELVEELGL
+579 MIEIVVKELGLES

>member
-1 LAREFKRIFKDYPIT
+1 LAREFKRISKDYPIN
-16 MSPEIITKANKW
+16 MSAEVITKATKW
-28 LSGSFDLET
+28 LSESFDLET
-37 RTEVKRLMQ
+37 RAEVKRLMDA
-46 TDPNMLTECFY
+46 DPNMLVECFY

-94 KKQLPDATD
+94 KKQFPDAND
-103 ISVVIAHDSR
+103 MSVVIAHDSR
-113 NNSPLFSQ
+113 NNSPFFSQ

-182 IVAPHDTGIIS
+182 IIAPHDTGIIS
-193 EVRAIETVEE
+193 EVRAIESVEE
-203 VNFSGNY
+203 VNFSANS

-225 AKVQTLSLD
+225 AKVQSLSVY
-234 GFKSEKKKLK
+234 GFKEEKKKLK
-244 IIFTSL
+244 IVFTSL

-291 EERSALKMAIELAE
+291 EERSALRMAMELAE

-323 MVARNSSRELTLI
+323 MVARNSSGELTLI

-349 LEQMKTTGTIP
+349 LEQMKTAGTIP
-360 ANGFVAKTVVTSDL
+360 ANGFIAKTVVTSDL

-389 LTGFKWIASVIRA
+389 LTGFKWIASVIREQ
-402 KEGKEIF
+402 EGKEIF
-409 LAGGEE
+409 LGGGEE

-495 ATLIGSKVVSITDI
+495 TVLMESKVVSITDI

-517 VTGNSKVLELPSS
+517 VTGSSKVLGLPSS

-559 ANLNASSNEEI
+559 VNLKASSNEEI
-570 RKQEGLMNE
+570 RKQEGQMNE
-579 MIAELVEELGL
+579 MIAEVVKELGL

>member
-1 LAREFKRIFKDYPIT
+1 LAREFKRISKDYTIN
-16 MSPEIITKANKW
+16 MSAEIITKATKW
-28 LSGSFDLET
+28 LSESFDLET
-37 RTEVKRLMQ
+37 RTEVKRLMHA
-46 TDPNMLTECFY
+46 DPNMLIECFY

-94 KKQLPDATD
+94 KKQFPNAKDM
-103 ISVVIAHDSR
+103 SVVIAHDSR
-113 NNSPLFSQ
+113 NNSPFFSQ

-193 EVRAIETVEE
+193 EVRAIESVEE
-203 VNFSGNY
+203 VSFSSNS

-225 AKVQTLSLD
+225 AKVQSLSVD
-234 GFKSEKKKLK
+234 AFKEEKKNLK
-244 IIFTSL
+244 IVFTSL

-291 EERSALKMAIELAE
+291 EERSALRMAMEMAE
-305 KEDGD
+305 KEDAD

-323 MVARNSSRELTLI
+323 LVARNSSGELTLI

-349 LEQMKTTGTIP
+349 LEQMKTAGTIP
-360 ANGFVAKTVVTSDL
+360 ANGFIAKTVVTSDL

-389 LTGFKWIASVIRA
+389 LTGFKWIASVIRE
-402 KEGKEIF
+402 KEGKEVF
-409 LAGGEE
+409 LGGGEE

-444 ASKGKTLIDILD
+444 ASKGKTLIGILD
-456 EIYLKFGH
+456 EIYLRFGH

-495 ATLIGSKVVSITDI
+495 AALLGSKVVSITDI

-517 VTGNSKVLELPSS
+517 VTGNSTDLGLPSS

-559 ANLNASSNEEI
+559 VNLKASSNEEI
-570 RKQEGLMNE
+570 LKQEGQMNE
-579 MIAELVEELGL
+579 MIAEAVKELGL

>member
-1 LAREFKRIFKDYPIT
+1 

-28 LSGSFDLET
+28 LSGFFDLET

-94 KKQLPDATD
+94 KKQFPRATD
-103 ISVVIAHDSR
+103 MSAVIAHDSR
-113 NNSPLFSQ
+113 NNSPFFSQ

-131 IKAYLFSDLRPT
+131 IKAHLFSDLRPT

-182 IVAPHDTGIIS
+182 IIAPHDTGIIS
-193 EVRAIETVEE
+193 EVRAIESVEE
-203 VNFSGNY
+203 VNFSANS

-225 AKVQTLSLD
+225 AKVQSLSVD
-234 GFKSEKKKLK
+234 GFKEEKKKLK
-244 IIFTSL
+244 IVFTSL

-291 EERSALKMAIELAE
+291 EERSALRMAIELAE

-323 MVARNSSRELTLI
+323 MVARNSSGELTLI

-349 LEQMKTTGTIP
+349 LEQMKTAGTIP
-360 ANGFVAKTVVTSDL
+360 ANGFIAKTVVTSDL

-389 LTGFKWIASVIRA
+389 LTGFKWIASVIREQ
-402 KEGKEIF
+402 EGKEIF
-409 LAGGEE
+409 LGGGEE

-434 LVLSECAAWA
+434 LVLSECAAWT

-517 VTGNSKVLELPSS
+517 VTGSSKVLGLPSS

-559 ANLNASSNEEI
+559 VNLKASSNEEI
-570 RKQEGLMNE
+570 REQEGQMNE
-579 MIAELVEELGL
+579 MIAEVVKELGL

>member
-1 LAREFKRIFKDYPIT
+1 
-16 MSPEIITKANKW
+16 MSAEVITKATKW
-28 LSGSFDLET
+28 LSESFDLET
-37 RTEVKRLMQ
+37 RAEVKRLMDA
-46 TDPNMLTECFY
+46 DPNMLVECFY

-94 KKQLPDATD
+94 KKQFPDAND
-103 ISVVIAHDSR
+103 MSVVIAHDSR
-113 NNSPLFSQ
+113 NNSPFFSQ

-182 IVAPHDTGIIS
+182 IIAPHDTGIIS
-193 EVRAIETVEE
+193 EVRAIESVEE
-203 VNFSGNY
+203 VNFSANS

-225 AKVQTLSLD
+225 AKVQSLSVY
-234 GFKSEKKKLK
+234 GFKEEKKKLK
-244 IIFTSL
+244 IVFTSL

-291 EERSALKMAIELAE
+291 EERSALRMAMELAE

-323 MVARNSSRELTLI
+323 MVARNSSGELTLI

-349 LEQMKTTGTIP
+349 LEQMKTAGTIP
-360 ANGFVAKTVVTSDL
+360 ANGFIAKTVVTSDL

-389 LTGFKWIASVIRA
+389 LTGFKWIASVIREQ
-402 KEGKEIF
+402 EGKEIF
-409 LAGGEE
+409 LGGGEE

-495 ATLIGSKVVSITDI
+495 TVLMESKVVSITDI

-517 VTGNSKVLELPSS
+517 VTGSSKVLGLPSS

-559 ANLNASSNEEI
+559 VNLKASSNEEI
-570 RKQEGLMNE
+570 RKQEGQMNE
-579 MIAELVEELGL
+579 MIAEVVKELGL

>member
-1 LAREFKRIFKDYPIT
+1 
-16 MSPEIITKANKW
+16 MSAEIITKATKW
-28 LSGSFDLET
+28 LSESFDLET
-37 RTEVKRLMQ
+37 RTEVKRLMHA
-46 TDPNMLTECFY
+46 DPNMLIECFY

-94 KKQLPDATD
+94 KKQFPDAND
-103 ISVVIAHDSR
+103 MSVVIAHDSR
-113 NNSPLFSQ
+113 NNSPFFSQ

-193 EVRAIETVEE
+193 EVRAIESVEE
-203 VNFSGNY
+203 VSFSSNY

-225 AKVQTLSLD
+225 AKVQSLSVD
-234 GFKSEKKKLK
+234 AFKEEKKNLK
-244 IIFTSL
+244 IVFTSL

-267 ENVILEETQAIP
+267 EKLILEETQAIP

-291 EERSALKMAIELAE
+291 EERSALRMAMELAE
-305 KEDGD
+305 KEDAD

-323 MVARNSSRELTLI
+323 LVARNSSGELTLI

-349 LEQMKTTGTIP
+349 LEQMKTAGTIP
-360 ANGFVAKTVVTSDL
+360 ANGFIAKTVVTSDL

-389 LTGFKWIASVIRA
+389 LTGFKWIASVIRE
-402 KEGKEIF
+402 KEGKEVF
-409 LAGGEE
+409 LGGGEE

-444 ASKGKTLIDILD
+444 ASKGKTLIGILD
-456 EIYLKFGH
+456 EIYLRFGH

-495 ATLIGSKVVSITDI
+495 AALLGSKVVSITDI

-517 VTGNSKVLELPSS
+517 LTGNSADLGLPSS
-530 NVMQFTLENGLKFTA
+530 NVMQFTLENGLKFTV

-559 ANLNASSNEEI
+559 VNLKASSNEEI
-570 RKQEGLMNE
+570 LRQEGQMNE
-579 MIAELVEELGL
+579 MMAEVVKELGL

>member
-1 LAREFKRIFKDYPIT
+1 LAREFKRISKDYTIN
-16 MSPEIITKANKW
+16 MSAEIITKATKW
-28 LSGSFDLET
+28 LSESFDLET
-37 RTEVKRLMQ
+37 RTEVKRLMHA
-46 TDPNMLTECFY
+46 DPNMLIECFY

-94 KKQLPDATD
+94 KKQFPDAND
-103 ISVVIAHDSR
+103 MSVVIAHDSR
-113 NNSPLFSQ
+113 NNSPFFSQ

-193 EVRAIETVEE
+193 EVRAIESVEE
-203 VNFSGNY
+203 VSFSSNY

-225 AKVQTLSLD
+225 AKVQSLSVD
-234 GFKSEKKKLK
+234 AFKEEKKNLK
-244 IIFTSL
+244 IVFTSL

-291 EERSALKMAIELAE
+291 EERSALRMAMELAE
-305 KEDGD
+305 KEDAD

-323 MVARNSSRELTLI
+323 LVARNSSGELTLI

-349 LEQMKTTGTIP
+349 LEQMKTAGTIP
-360 ANGFVAKTVVTSDL
+360 ANGFIAKTVVTSDL

-381 YGVKLYET
+381 YGVKLYDT
-389 LTGFKWIASVIRA
+389 LTGFKWIASVIRE
-402 KEGKEIF
+402 KEGKEVF
-409 LAGGEE
+409 LGGGEE

-444 ASKGKTLIDILD
+444 ASKGKTLIGILD
-456 EIYLKFGH
+456 EIYLRFGH

-495 ATLIGSKVVSITDI
+495 AALLGSKVVSITDI

-517 VTGNSKVLELPSS
+517 LTGNSADLGLPSS
-530 NVMQFTLENGLKFTA
+530 NVMQFTLENGLKFTV

-559 ANLNASSNEEI
+559 VNLKASSNEEI
-570 RKQEGLMNE
+570 LRQEGQMNE
-579 MIAELVEELGL
+579 MMAEVVKELGL

>member
-1 LAREFKRIFKDYPIT
+1 
-16 MSPEIITKANKW
+16 MSAEIITKATKW
-28 LSGSFDLET
+28 LSESFDLET
-37 RTEVKRLMQ
+37 RTEVKRLMHA
-46 TDPNMLTECFY
+46 DPNMLIECFY

-94 KKQLPDATD
+94 KKQFPDAND
-103 ISVVIAHDSR
+103 MSVVIAHDSR
-113 NNSPLFSQ
+113 NNSPFFSQ

-174 VYWDDGAQ
+174 VYWNDGAQ

-193 EVRAIETVEE
+193 EVRAIESVEE
-203 VNFSGNY
+203 VSFSSNS
-210 DLIETLDDTIDRKYL
+210 DLIETLDDTIDRKYM
-225 AKVQTLSLD
+225 AKVQSLSVD
-234 GFKSEKKKLK
+234 AFKEEKKNLK
-244 IIFTSL
+244 IVFTSL

-291 EERSALKMAIELAE
+291 EERSALRMAMEMAE
-305 KEDGD
+305 KEDAD

-323 MVARNSSRELTLI
+323 LVARNSSGELTLI

-349 LEQMKTTGTIP
+349 LEQMKTAGTIP
-360 ANGFVAKTVVTSDL
+360 ANGFIAKTVVTSDL

-389 LTGFKWIASVIRA
+389 LTGFKWIASVIRE
-402 KEGKEIF
+402 KEGKEVF
-409 LAGGEE
+409 LGGGEE

-444 ASKGKTLIDILD
+444 ASKGKTLIGILD
-456 EIYLKFGH
+456 EIYLRFGH

-495 ATLIGSKVVSITDI
+495 AALMGSKVISITDI

-517 VTGNSKVLELPSS
+517 VTGNSTDLGLPSS

-559 ANLNASSNEEI
+559 VNLKASSNEEI
-570 RKQEGLMNE
+570 LRQEGQMNE
-579 MIAELVEELGL
+579 MIAEVVKELGL

>member
-1 LAREFKRIFKDYPIT
+1 LAREFKRISKDYPIN
-16 MSPEIITKANKW
+16 MSTEIIRKATKW
-28 LSGSFDLET
+28 LSESFDLET
-37 RTEVKRLMQ
+37 RTEVKRLMHA
-46 TDPNMLTECFY
+46 DPNMLIECFY

-94 KKQLPDATD
+94 KKQFPDAND
-103 ISVVIAHDSR
+103 MSVVIAHDSR
-113 NNSPLFSQ
+113 NNSPFFSQ

-193 EVRAIETVEE
+193 EVRAIESVEE
-203 VNFSGNY
+203 VSFSSNS
-210 DLIETLDDTIDRKYL
+210 DLIETLDDTIDRKYM
-225 AKVQTLSLD
+225 AKVQSLSVD
-234 GFKSEKKKLK
+234 AFKEEKKNLK
-244 IIFTSL
+244 IVFTSL

-291 EERSALKMAIELAE
+291 EERSALRMAMEMAE
-305 KEDGD
+305 KEDAD

-323 MVARNSSRELTLI
+323 LVARNSSGELTLI

-349 LEQMKTTGTIP
+349 LEQMKTAGTIP
-360 ANGFVAKTVVTSDL
+360 ANGFIAKTVVTSDL

-389 LTGFKWIASVIRA
+389 LTGFKWIASVIREQ
-402 KEGKEIF
+402 EGKEVF
-409 LAGGEE
+409 LGGGEE

-444 ASKGKTLIDILD
+444 ASKGKTLIGILD
-456 EIYLKFGH
+456 EIYLRFGH

-495 ATLIGSKVVSITDI
+495 AALLGSKVVSITDI

-517 VTGNSKVLELPSS
+517 VTGNSADLGLPSS

-559 ANLNASSNEEI
+559 VNLKASSNEEI
-570 RKQEGLMNE
+570 LKQEGQMNE
-579 MIAELVEELGL
+579 MIAEAVKELGL

>member
-1 LAREFKRIFKDYPIT
+1 
-16 MSPEIITKANKW
+16 MSLEIVEKAKQW
-28 LSGSFDLET
+28 LSESFDTET
-37 RTEVKRLMQ
+37 RNEVQRMIDSDQEL
-46 TDPNMLTECFY
+46 LTECFY

-94 KKQLPDATD
+94 KKQFSDSSGL
-103 ISVVIAHDSR
+103 SVVIAHDSR

-143 PELSFAVREL
+143 PELSYAVREL
-153 GCNAGIVIT
+153 GCTAGIVIT
-162 ASHNPKEYNGYK
+162 ASHNPKIYNGYK
-174 VYWDDGAQ
+174 VYWQDGAQ
-182 IVAPHDTGIIS
+182 IVPPHDKGIIS
-193 EVRAIETVEE
+193 EVRTINSAEE
-203 VNFSGNY
+203 VKFTAQPE
-210 DLIETLDDTIDRKYL
+210 LIETLDDAIDKSYL
-225 AKVQTLSLD
+225 KKVQTLSVE
-234 GFKSEKKKLK
+234 GFIKEKNDLK
-244 IIFTSL
+244 IVFTAL

-267 ENVILEETQAIP
+267 SQVILEEEQAVP

-291 EERSALKMAIELAE
+291 EERSALSMAIKLAE
-305 KEDGD
+305 EKGADI
-310 LVLGTD
+310 VLGTD

-323 MVARNSSRELTLI
+323 MVARDSEGELTLI
-336 NGNQACALIVYYR
+336 NGNQACALIVYFR
-349 LEQMKTTGTIP
+349 LEQMK
-360 ANGFVAKTVVTSDL
+360 ANGTMPQNGYVAKTVVTSDL
-374 ISNMAKA
+374 ISNMAEA
-381 YGVKLYET
+381 YGVRLYET
-389 LTGFKWIASVIRA
+389 LTGFKWIASVIREQ
-402 KEGKEIF
+402 EGRGIF
-409 LAGGEE
+409 LGGGEE

-444 ASKGKTLIDILD
+444 ASKGKTVVDVLD

-495 ATLIGSKVVSITDI
+495 NELMGSKVVLITDI
-509 LNGTVTDK
+509 LKSTVYDLMSGETTK
-517 VTGNSKVLELPSS
+517 LNLPSS

-559 ANLNASSNEEI
+559 VNLKANSISEI
-570 RKQEGLMNE
+570 RTQEAQMNE
-579 MIAELVEELGL
+579 MINAVVRELGL

>member
-1 LAREFKRIFKDYPIT
+1 
-16 MSPEIITKANKW
+16 MSAEIITKATKW
-28 LSGSFDLET
+28 LSESFDLET
-37 RTEVKRLMQ
+37 RTEVKRLMHA
-46 TDPNMLTECFY
+46 DPNMLIECFY

-94 KKQLPDATD
+94 KKQFPDAND
-103 ISVVIAHDSR
+103 MSVVIAHDSR
-113 NNSPLFSQ
+113 NNSPFFSQ

-174 VYWDDGAQ
+174 VYWNDGAQ

-193 EVRAIETVEE
+193 EVRAIESVEE
-203 VNFSGNY
+203 VSFSSNS

-225 AKVQTLSLD
+225 AKVQSLSVD
-234 GFKSEKKKLK
+234 AFKEEKKNLK
-244 IIFTSL
+244 IVFTSL

-291 EERSALKMAIELAE
+291 EERSALRMAMEMAE
-305 KEDGD
+305 KEDAD

-323 MVARNSSRELTLI
+323 LVARNSSGELTLI

-349 LEQMKTTGTIP
+349 LEQMKTAGTIP
-360 ANGFVAKTVVTSDL
+360 ANGFIAKTVVTSDL

-389 LTGFKWIASVIRA
+389 LTGFKWIASVIRE
-402 KEGKEIF
+402 KEGKEVF
-409 LAGGEE
+409 LGGGEE

-444 ASKGKTLIDILD
+444 ASKGKTLIGILD
-456 EIYLKFGH
+456 EIYLRFGH

-495 ATLIGSKVVSITDI
+495 AALLGSKVVSITDI

-517 VTGNSKVLELPSS
+517 VTGNSTDLGLPSS

-559 ANLNASSNEEI
+559 VNLKASSNEEI
-570 RKQEGLMNE
+570 LKQEGQMNE
-579 MIAELVEELGL
+579 MIAEAVKELGL

>member
-1 LAREFKRIFKDYPIT
+1 
-16 MSPEIITKANKW
+16 MSAEIITKATKW
-28 LSGSFDLET
+28 LSESFDLET
-37 RTEVKRLMQ
+37 RTEVKRLMHA
-46 TDPNMLTECFY
+46 DPNMLIECFY

-94 KKQLPDATD
+94 KKQFPDAND
-103 ISVVIAHDSR
+103 MSVVIAHDSR
-113 NNSPLFSQ
+113 NNSPFFSQ

-193 EVRAIETVEE
+193 EVRAIESVEE
-203 VNFSGNY
+203 VSFSSNY

-225 AKVQTLSLD
+225 AKVQSLSVD
-234 GFKSEKKKLK
+234 AFKEEKKNLK
-244 IIFTSL
+244 IVFTSL

-291 EERSALKMAIELAE
+291 EERSALRMAMELAE
-305 KEDGD
+305 KEDAD

-323 MVARNSSRELTLI
+323 LVARNSSGELTLI

-349 LEQMKTTGTIP
+349 LEQMKTAGTIP
-360 ANGFVAKTVVTSDL
+360 ANGFIAKTVVTSDL

-389 LTGFKWIASVIRA
+389 LTGFKWIASVIRE
-402 KEGKEIF
+402 KEGKEVF
-409 LAGGEE
+409 LGGGEE

-444 ASKGKTLIDILD
+444 ASKGKTLIGILD
-456 EIYLKFGH
+456 EIYLRFGH

-495 ATLIGSKVVSITDI
+495 AALLGSKVVSITDI

-517 VTGNSKVLELPSS
+517 LTGNSADLGLPSS
-530 NVMQFTLENGLKFTA
+530 NVMQFTLENGLKFTV

-559 ANLNASSNEEI
+559 VNLKASSNEEI
-570 RKQEGLMNE
+570 LRQEGQMNE
-579 MIAELVEELGL
+579 MMAEVVKELGL